1 MLLKLRNSNLLSIVL
16 GARGTFLI
24 CFILLSCYLLYSVLA
39 YTFLIPAGNF
49 LGDIPSVLRGE
60 FWRIITSTVYHYE
73 WEHLLKNMLAI
84 IVLGPFIEWK
94 TGSFALVTSFF
105 LSSWI
110 GVLLFSF
117 GFGGFIQST
126 FGIGT
131 YIYSFYGA
139 SMSVYGL
146 FPMAIIA
153 LLIKK
158 PAFSLMTKFVLLGSF
173 LYYFIVGFWPNPDAS
188 DTEVVVQI
196 AHSCGFLAGLLCV
209 LIILILRNRKKIFS
223 YMS

>member
-39 YTFLIPAGNF
+39 YTFLIPTGNF

-117 GFGGFIQST
+117 GFGGFYSVNLWNRNVHLFILW
-126 FGIGT
+126 GINV
-131 YIYSFYGA
+131 
-139 SMSVYGL
+139 SVWFISNGYNCFINKETGIFFNDEVCFTWL
-146 FPMAIIA
+146 VS
-153 LLIKK
+153 LLLH
-158 PAFSLMTKFVLLGSF
+158 SWLL
-173 LYYFIVGFWPNPDAS
+173 A
-188 DTEVVVQI
+188 
-196 AHSCGFLAGLLCV
+196 
-209 LIILILRNRKKIFS
+209 
-223 YMS
+223 